1 MLAHDDRKNDMKLL
15 NSILAFIL
23 MAGVTLGIANVPH
36 AIYYECPQLA
46 FSRWHRDDLVS

>member
-1 MLAHDDRKNDMKLL
+1 MHDYRKNDMNIW

-23 MAGVTLGIANVPH
+23 MAGVTLGIENVPH

-46 FSRWHRDDLVS
+46 FSRWHREDLVS